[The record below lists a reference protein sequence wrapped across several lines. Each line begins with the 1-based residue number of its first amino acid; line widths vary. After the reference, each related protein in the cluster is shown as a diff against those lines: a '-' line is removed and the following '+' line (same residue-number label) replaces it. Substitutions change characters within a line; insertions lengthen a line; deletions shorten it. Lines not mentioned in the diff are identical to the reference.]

1 MSGRLVFPPLLSLVG
16 LLLTQI
22 HKEIEIAP
30 HFKGVSSE
38 KLLPNS
44 GPSWILS
51 FAKTHFKFSFQDW
64 VQRAIFLPRF
74 VCLLSAYC
82 LSCFSLFP
90 DSI

>member
-51 FAKTHFKFSFQDW
+51 LAQNLASGILQD
-64 VQRAIFLPRF
+64 
-74 VCLLSAYC
+74 
-82 LSCFSLFP
+82 
-90 DSI
+90 